1 MCMVCHHTLHE
12 GWMLSSRLEVQCIR
26 EKPWCSTRLMS
37 VAGSLHNYF
46 PKMKYV
52 VFNRVTMIVD
62 MRRVQL
68 HRLGWLEIN
77 QKKKKKKEMIK
88 I

>member
-1 MCMVCHHTLHE
+1 
-12 GWMLSSRLEVQCIR
+12 MLSSRLEVQCIR
-26 EKPWCSTRLMS
+26 EKPWCSTRVMS
-37 VAGSLHNYF
+37 VAGSLHNHF

-68 HRLGWLEIN
+68 L
-77 QKKKKKKEMIK
+77 
-88 I
+88 

>member
-1 MCMVCHHTLHE
+1 
-12 GWMLSSRLEVQCIR
+12 MLSSRLEVQCIR
-26 EKPWCSTRLMS
+26 EKPWCSTRLISM
-37 VAGSLHNYF
+37 AGSLRNHF

-68 HRLGWLEIN
+68 L
-77 QKKKKKKEMIK
+77 
-88 I
+88 